1 MIYSKGIFWLEDC
14 RIPFVESDKE
24 KINFD
29 RPRVRQ
35 SVNEDWVLKQAH
47 DYTNPEHKEYNQ
59 QGRFTPNLLVCDDML
74 NDGNIV
80 QYNKTRVDNG
90 SYLGGHREEFVGTDN
105 NPIVN
110 KVKGQ
115 FFSDKGSNS
124 KYYDLDLW
132 FDRMIDN
139 L

>member
-1 MIYSKGIFWLEDC
+1 MRYSKGIMWLDDC
-14 RIPFVESDKE
+14 RIPFVDEGDIPNDMDKTHLDGR
-24 KINFD
+24 NF
-29 RPRVRQ
+29 
-35 SVNEDWVLKQAH
+35 
-47 DYTNPEHKEYNQ
+47 YTQVYNGFMYQQNQ

-124 KYYDLDLW
+124 RFYNLDLW
-132 FDRMIDN
+132 FDKMIDK